1 MTRGDDS
8 TPSIAGVESMSEFK
22 LMMESVFDEDD

>member
-1 MTRGDDS
+1 MMRGDNS
-8 TPSIAGVESMSEFK
+8 TPSIAGVESMNEFK